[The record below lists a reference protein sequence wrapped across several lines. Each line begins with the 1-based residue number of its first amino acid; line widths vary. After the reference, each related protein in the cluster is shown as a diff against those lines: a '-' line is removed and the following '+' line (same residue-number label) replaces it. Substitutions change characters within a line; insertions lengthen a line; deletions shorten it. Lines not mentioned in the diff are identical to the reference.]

1 MTEWSEDEFV
11 TAAEACE
18 LLGVKPATLYAY
30 VSRGL
35 VTSHKQGKRRQRRYR
50 RSELNALRD
59 VPIDSL
65 NNESADLPDA
75 ASWVGER

>member
-1 MTEWSEDEFV
+1 MDDEFV
-11 TAAEACE
+11 TASEACA

-35 VTSHKQGKRRQRRYR
+35 VTSYQQGKRRQRLYR
-50 RSELNALRD
+50 RSELGALRGLD
-59 VPIDSL
+59 ADSPGEEP
-65 NNESADLPDA
+65 NDLPDA